1 MSKLS
6 YTKSG
11 KTTTVTGIVEIF
23 DLVNP
28 WIYVRVPLEIT
39 EETKYF
45 ADRGL
50 VAITATVG
58 KYSWNTSLMPMGDGT
73 QFIPLPAKLRKSESI
88 EVGDMVEV
96 SFVLRARE

>member
-1 MSKLS
+1 MSKNS

-11 KTTTVTGIVEIF
+11 KVTTISGLVEIF

-28 WIYVRVPLEIT
+28 WVYVRVPLEIT
-39 EETKYF
+39 EETQYF

-73 QFIPLPAKLRKSESI
+73 QFIPLPVKLRKSESI
-88 EVGDMVEV
+88 EVGDTVTV
-96 SFVLRARE
+96 SFVLRDRK

>member
-1 MSKLS
+1 MSKTS

-11 KTTTVTGIVEIF
+11 KSTKVTGLVEIF
-23 DLVNP
+23 NLVNP
-28 WIYVRVPLEIT
+28 WVYVRVPLEIT
-39 EETKYF
+39 EETHYF

-50 VAITATVG
+50 VAIRATVG

-88 EVGDMVEV
+88 EVGDTVAV
-96 SFVLRARE
+96 SFVLRNRE